1 MKGFFC
7 AGLAA
12 ALQVLLVAPASAQ
25 WQAGVGTGVRSV
37 IHTEADR
44 AGRRVVRE
52 AGWLP
57 GVALNAAYRAGDT
70 AWFYEADW
78 YRHDIAYRGQTQS
91 GVAAASTTSTGL
103 ASVRVGARRAFA
115 GDYFVLAALDI
126 DRWQRTIAGTASS
139 AGLQETYRSRRLL
152 AGAGK
157 TWHPAAG
164 TVSADAAVVLSEP
177 ERLQVGFS
185 GLFDPVA
192 FKTRAAQGIR
202 IGTRFR
208 PASAPWLELRSR
220 YDWIRVRRSDDAPVS
235 AHGQF
240 VGTVAQPEHE
250 RQALTLTAAC
260 VF

>member
-1 MKGFFC
+1 M
-7 AGLAA
+7 
-12 ALQVLLVAPASAQ
+12 S
-25 WQAGVGTGVRSV
+25 VRSV

-52 AGWLP
+52 SGWLP
-57 GVALNAAYRAGDT
+57 GVALDAAYRAGDI
-70 AWFYEADW
+70 AWFAAADW
-78 YRHDIAYRGQTQS
+78 YRHDIAYQGQTQA

-103 ASVRVGARRAFA
+103 ASVRLGARRAFA
-115 GDYFVLAALDI
+115 GGYFVLAALDF
-126 DRWQRTIAGTASS
+126 DRWKRAIAGTATS

-157 TWHPAAG
+157 AWHPAAG

-177 ERLQVGFS
+177 EHLQVGFS

-202 IGTRFR
+202 LGMRFR
-208 PASAPWLELRSR
+208 PASASRLELRSR
-220 YDWIRVRRSDDAPVS
+220 YDWIGVRRSDDAPVS

-240 VGTVAQPEHE
+240 VGTVAQPEHA
-250 RQALTLTAAC
+250 RQALTLTAAY